1 MKTRLINLPIRKA
14 PEEYVKAVG
23 TVSGRIAGFTGVLAV
38 YQLGSIGNPGISDI
52 DLLAIFEEGI
62 NCRKDPLEG
71 LDRDSRY
78 FFTHN
83 VFGLSRQF
91 IPDYFRFI
99 LPGRFSLVT
108 GEPVLENHGMGGSD
122 AAVRIQVALEF
133 LVANYIARSVEQ
145 ETGLVSVRN
154 FLLSVKAMK
163 MDLELL
169 QKTGGSLRELIGEVI
184 RMRNTWF
191 DHSFN
196 PAEFM
201 RVFHAVTESLK
212 ISVKEFLREFPFY
225 LSGREAIRYGRNIIL
240 TRSRDTG
247 YDKKG
252 LFISPFLLP
261 AGYVRKWNKLAN
273 RFSFR
278 LPYRD
283 PREHPVLAE
292 RYERLKRMVDYN
304 REKIPFFQPLVNNI
318 SNKA

>member
-1 MKTRLINLPIRKA
+1 MKTRLINLPVRKA
-14 PEEYVKAVG
+14 PEDYVKALETVG
-23 TVSGRIAGFTGVLAV
+23 GRIAGLTGVLAV
-38 YQLGSIGNPGISDI
+38 YQLGSISNPGISDI

-62 NCRKDPLEG
+62 TCRKDPLEG

-83 VFGLSRQF
+83 VFGLSRQH
-91 IPDYFRFI
+91 ITDYFRYI
-99 LPGRFSLVT
+99 LPGDFFRIS
-108 GEPVLENHGMGGSD
+108 GEPLLENHPETGSD
-122 AAVRIQVALEF
+122 PAVKIQVALEF

-169 QKTGGSLRELIGEVI
+169 QKTGGSLPELIGKVI

-196 PAEFM
+196 PAGFI
-201 RVFHAVTESLK
+201 RVFHAVAGSLK
-212 ISVKEFLREFPFY
+212 TSVKEFLQEFPFY
-225 LSGREAIRYGRNIIL
+225 LSQRGTICYSRNITL
-240 TRSRDTG
+240 TRSPDAG

-261 AGYVRKWNKLAN
+261 AGYVRKWNKLATH
-273 RFSFR
+273 FSFR

-292 RYERLKRMVDYN
+292 RHERLQKMVQYN
-304 REKIPFFQPLVNNI
+304 KQLFPFFQPPVNNLTI
-318 SNKA
+318 KS